1 MLDVKGLGIR
11 FGGNHAVQNV
21 TASIEA
27 GKITA
32 IIGPNG
38 AGKSTFF
45 NLISGFYQPTSG
57 SIEFL
62 GQDITRLPTHDVVG
76 RGIARTFQTT
86 TIYKELSVLD
96 NAMIGHRVRTRAG
109 LWDALLRT
117 GRERRDEQGSRAG
130 GMAALERVGL
140 AAQAH
145 LPAGAL
151 TQEGQKRV
159 GIAMALSSDP
169 KLLLL
174 DEPAAGMNP
183 EETVNLMALIRELV
197 TGGLTVALVEHKM
210 SLVMGLA
217 DEILVMHHG
226 QKIAEGTP
234 AQVSR
239 DPAVIEAYL
248 GSHAHGGQMGQ
259 SGNADAPEPAAVQGN
274 RGAGADSVI
283 VASIQDNAP
292 DPATVPL
299 TKDSDHA

>member
-1 MLDVKGLGIR
+1 MPESLLDVQGLGIR
-11 FGGNHAVQNV
+11 FGGLHAVRDV
-21 TASIEA
+21 TTHIPA
-27 GKITA
+27 GQITA

-57 SIEFL
+57 SIRFADE
-62 GQDITRLPTHDVVG
+62 DITRLKTHEVVS

-86 TIYKELSVLD
+86 TIYKELSVLEGV
-96 NAMIGHRVRTRAG
+96 MIGHRVRTRAG
-109 LWDALLRT
+109 LFDALLRT
-117 GRERRDEQGSRAG
+117 GRERQDQAASHAG
-130 GMAALERVGL
+130 AMRALERVGL

-159 GIAMALSSDP
+159 GIAMALASDP

-217 DEILVMHHG
+217 DGIVVLHHG
-226 QKIAEGTP
+226 QKIAQGTP
-234 AQVSR
+234 QEVSR

-248 GSHAHGGQMGQ
+248 GGHAHGGQMGNT
-259 SGNADAPEPAAVQGN
+259 GKAPAAAE
-274 RGAGADSVI
+274 GAS
-283 VASIQDNAP
+283 
-292 DPATVPL
+292 
-299 TKDSDHA
+299 HA

>member
-197 TGGLTVALVEHKM
+197 TG
-210 SLVMGLA
+210 A
-217 DEILVMHHG
+217 DRSAG
-226 QKIAEGTP
+226 GTQDEP
-234 AQVSR
+234 GDGSGRR
-239 DPAVIEAYL
+239 D
-248 GSHAHGGQMGQ
+248 
-259 SGNADAPEPAAVQGN
+259 SGNAPRPEN
-274 RGAGADSVI
+274 RRGHARAGQPRSRRDRGVPGQPRARR
-283 VASIQDNAP
+283 P
-292 DPATVPL
+292 DGPERQC
-299 TKDSDHA
+299 